1 MIEPRKHPYLIASV
15 AAIIFAVVVWFI
27 VPKEYAAQIKIAD
40 EYKET
45 DLAVGLNDIGAKM
58 REMMGTAN
66 QGINDIEVY
75 CKVLKTD
82 GFIREIA
89 NIRVPDINKSY
100 GEYLSVKD
108 TINEIKKHLEYN
120 LSTKKQTVSI
130 QFTDKDP
137 FVAACMLDS
146 VVTRLQFFITSS
158 RREVYDA
165 ELKNADIK
173 RKEAALKYNKA
184 QRKYAEYLDAHN
196 DESTVE
202 GIQYKAMLEKNRSEA
217 LRLYRTAVE
226 QYFRFVALKERV
238 NMSFAVIKAN
248 KVPTHYSTNII
259 GYIFSF
265 LILALIFVKTI
276 MLYKKIKIKL
286 FLKLVV

>member
-108 TINEIKKHLEYN
+108 TINEIK
-120 LSTKKQTVSI
+120 
-130 QFTDKDP
+130 
-137 FVAACMLDS
+137 
-146 VVTRLQFFITSS
+146 
-158 RREVYDA
+158 
-165 ELKNADIK
+165 
-173 RKEAALKYNKA
+173 
-184 QRKYAEYLDAHN
+184 
-196 DESTVE
+196 
-202 GIQYKAMLEKNRSEA
+202 
-217 LRLYRTAVE
+217 
-226 QYFRFVALKERV
+226 
-238 NMSFAVIKAN
+238 
-248 KVPTHYSTNII
+248 NI
-259 GYIFSF
+259 
-265 LILALIFVKTI
+265 
-276 MLYKKIKIKL
+276 
-286 FLKLVV
+286 